1 MIVLFETPEE
11 RRNTRIK
18 LYKDDVFLIAQEAI
32 NKLKPSIPIVDLFA
46 SADQFTDFLLDND
59 ISERDTMQ
67 YEIDDLREEVSDDQ
81 TFYVLLTLTFAKLC
95 ALRKV
100 KPNAENVARALVGF
114 CQDYDGFTDL
124 LWQLQKKEKT
134 MLENKRVDL
143 LTYELRCIGAKTSIP
158 DGMTVVSSI
167 VDTASE
173 GLSPDNILPVEIVL
187 AEFDDKF
194 DGHPFQ
200 KEIERLRD
208 ARKKKSVTTI
218 EIGEQHNENCQQFM
232 GKMENPKFIA
242 PQQNETV

>member
-18 LYKDDVFLIAQEAI
+18 LYKDDVFLNAQEAI

-46 SADQFTDFLLDND
+46 SADQFTGFLLDND

-67 YEIDDLREEVSDDQ
+67 YEIDDLREEVSDEQ
-81 TFYVLLTLTFAKLC
+81 TFYVLLALSFTKLC
-95 ALRKV
+95 ALRKA

-114 CQDYDGFTDL
+114 CQEYDGFTDL

-173 GLSPDNILPVEIVL
+173 GLSADNILPVEIVL
-187 AEFDDKF
+187 AEIDDKF

-208 ARKKKSVTTI
+208 ARKKKSVSKVEIDRLNDIHGNANVTI
-218 EIGEQHNENCQQFM
+218 GN
-232 GKMENPKFIA
+232 K
-242 PQQNETV
+242 